1 MTRLK
6 KSNISES
13 PPHFR
18 HQIQFSAVKEDR
30 CSEIVLVSVS
40 TRRAFDDLNFAVQI
54 FGCAVRYAIQSFQQM
69 KIHTILLT
77 GDNRRTA
84 DAIARE
90 LRIDDVRAEVLPADK
105 EAVIRSLTDKNNAV
119 AMIGDGIN
127 DAPQNGAAAGA
138 NAPAHP

>member
-1 MTRLK
+1 
-6 KSNISES
+6 
-13 PPHFR
+13 
-18 HQIQFSAVKEDR
+18 
-30 CSEIVLVSVS
+30 
-40 TRRAFDDLNFAVQI
+40 
-54 FGCAVRYAIQSFQQM
+54 M

-84 DAIARE
+84 DTIARE

>member
-1 MTRLK
+1 
-6 KSNISES
+6 
-13 PPHFR
+13 
-18 HQIQFSAVKEDR
+18 
-30 CSEIVLVSVS
+30 
-40 TRRAFDDLNFAVQI
+40 
-54 FGCAVRYAIQSFQQM
+54 M

-119 AMIGDGIN
+119 AMIG
-127 DAPQNGAAAGA
+127 GAFYGRRDQLKLSSH
-138 NAPAHP
+138 PATASVEPLPSVLISSS